1 MNNQEKIDTIKN
13 WLGSGTIILFGRPF
27 AGKDY
32 QSNQLA
38 RLFEGNS
45 ASSGDILRNSVLPKH
60 VEEAMAV
67 GELVPTNDF
76 VNIVLPYLSQ
86 PALANKPLILSSF
99 GRWHGEEEGV
109 IRAVENSKHPLKA
122 VIYLKMS
129 DDDIFNRWNTKEHTE
144 RHNRVDDSL
153 DILKKRLIVFSEKT
167 LPVLDD
173 YKNLGLLITVDCRPI
188 KDEVTNNVIDTL
200 YEKANRVLTLQ

>member
-167 LPVLDD
+167 LPVLDY
-173 YKNLGLLITVDCRPI
+173 YKNLGLLITVDGRPI